1 MLGSVLVSLFLSG
14 LEKRVNL
21 EVTMLVNVT
30 KLFRVLKTRDYSQEL
45 QKDCKRLNDWEIV
58 R

>member
-30 KLFRVLKTRDYSQEL
+30 KLFRVLKTWDYSQEL

>member
-1 MLGSVLVSLFLSG
+1 MLVSLFLNG

-21 EVTMLVNVT
+21 EVTMLANVT
-30 KLFRVLKTRDYSQEL
+30 KLFRVLKTRDYSKEL

-58 R
+58 Q